1 MAAEIK
7 LNGLSRKLVSDGL
20 LDEEHAIEALKGAI
34 KEKIS
39 FTRYLVDNKILDAKK
54 IAMEASKEFGL
65 PVFDLDAIDPESI
78 PRDIVDD
85 KLIHKHHALP
95 LYKRGNRLYIGLS
108 DPMNLAAIDNIK
120 FQTGINTE
128 AVLVEEDKLSKM
140 VEKLLEEQEEAM
152 DDMMGDDEDLDDLD
166 FADPEAEKKTD
177 DADG

>member
-39 FTRYLVDNKILDAKK
+39 FTKYLVDNKILDASK
-54 IAMEASKEFGL
+54 IAIEASKEFGL

-128 AVLVEEDKLSKM
+128 AVLVEEDK
-140 VEKLLEEQEEAM
+140 
-152 DDMMGDDEDLDDLD
+152 
-166 FADPEAEKKTD
+166 
-177 DADG
+177 